1 MSEPITI
8 IGSDTVVS
16 GNLEGDEDL
25 TIEGRVEGSITLSKT
40 LTIETGGVVRANINV
55 RNAIISGVLVGNI
68 EAQESVHL
76 TEQGRVVGDIA
87 APRVILVDGSS
98 FRGNIDM
105 GEFDVGQAPRSTN
118 ARAASTQR
126 RAVPVSRQT
135 EDSEEDNDDSE
146 ASSLT
151 RVRRAVPAPAPRPA
165 AAPAPRPAAA
175 PAPRPAPAVA
185 SASPTPAPA
194 STAGSASSNAASS
207 AASRPLP
214 QKVLNQKIPPAP
226 KVRSVG
232 KVKDR
237 KSVV

>member
-25 TIEGRVEGSITLSKT
+25 TVEGRVEGSINLSKT
-40 LTIETGGVVRANINV
+40 LSIEVGGVVRANINV

-105 GEFDVGQAPRSTN
+105 GDFDTEQSLSEIPAPIAKPTPAPSKRFFEE
-118 ARAASTQR
+118 
-126 RAVPVSRQT
+126 PK
-135 EDSEEDNDDSE
+135 EDEEEKEE
-146 ASSLT
+146 AT
-151 RVRRAVPAPAPRPA
+151 PAPAA
-165 AAPAPRPAAA
+165 AAPAPARVRRATPAAA
-175 PAPRPAPAVA
+175 RTRAPVA
-185 SASPTPAPA
+185 SK
-194 STAGSASSNAASS
+194 SS
-207 AASRPLP
+207 SRPLP
-214 QKVLNQKIPPAP
+214 KKVPAKKAPPAP

-232 KVKDR
+232 KSKA
-237 KSVV
+237 KKKK